1 MVLRK
6 VGRLGKVEND
16 ANVNDHK
23 LPHIKSGHLKGGDVK
38 MNMGNTVV
46 IRMKRTSEKGLDLGG
61 HTHMIL

>member
-1 MVLRK
+1 M
-6 VGRLGKVEND
+6 END

-23 LPHIKSGHLKGGDVK
+23 LTHIKSGHLKGGDVK